1 LWRSARCDGDDARRG
16 RTRVPSEAGNA
27 RSARRWHERGNPPL
41 PACAPY
47 QYRIAEDDNGDKFRV
62 LDEED
67 VAKLNAL
74 ILGLAHGTC
83 RLPTTPP
90 PRRSEQPPEPTR
102 KGLDT

>member
-1 LWRSARCDGDDARRG
+1 
-16 RTRVPSEAGNA
+16 
-27 RSARRWHERGNPPL
+27 
-41 PACAPY
+41 
-47 QYRIAEDDNGDKFRV
+47 V